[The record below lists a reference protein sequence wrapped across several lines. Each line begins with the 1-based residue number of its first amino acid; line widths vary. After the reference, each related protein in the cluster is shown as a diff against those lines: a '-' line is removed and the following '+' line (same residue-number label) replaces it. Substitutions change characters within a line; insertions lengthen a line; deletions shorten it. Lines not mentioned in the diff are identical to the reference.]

1 MTLRKERKNSLRK
14 LGAEKKR
21 RTVGTPVGEGTR
33 ATRYTIKTFPWFIFF
48 FDRKKKIIK
57 SEIVEQKQ
65 AQGEQKKSGIIAV
78 FDDVC
83 MSELINLIERSSHD
97 DWRGGKGEV

>member
-1 MTLRKERKNSLRK
+1 LEPQSAKEQGRLVIQSKPSLGLFFLRS
-14 LGAEKKR
+14 
-21 RTVGTPVGEGTR
+21 
-33 ATRYTIKTFPWFIFF
+33 
-48 FDRKKKIIK
+48 KKKIIK